1 MSESVRDR
9 LVEELRTVLGPGVAV
24 IPYQDSV
31 DALERRTVM
40 VKQQSISRLPEAP
53 TSKLR
58 IDYVL
63 TFISPAVDPA
73 VGEADLD
80 QWVPQ
85 TLADLDM
92 SWFAW
97 TGAAKVLFDPQNLAY
112 DVSAYVLTT
121 TTNTEE

>member
-9 LVEELRTVLGPGVAV
+9 LVAELRSVLGAGVTV

-31 DALERRTVM
+31 DVLERRTVM
-40 VKQQSISRLPEAP
+40 VKQQSISRLPAAP
-53 TSKLR
+53 SSKLR

-63 TFISPAVDPA
+63 TFISPAQDA
-73 VGEADLD
+73 ATGEADLD

-85 TLADLDM
+85 SLADLDM

-97 TGAAKVLFDPQNLAY
+97 TGAEKVLFDPLNTAY
-112 DVSAYVLTT
+112 DVSVYVLTT
-121 TTNTEE
+121 ATNTEE